1 MRTTEEV
8 NQSAAFVTDRY
19 DSYHGCLKLAG
30 WRCLWAPISVIHP
43 DWLIGSNLQLRVS
56 NKLHT
61 DSNQNSLISRK
72 KSSDSIFSPD
82 ECCPP
87 PPLINSV
94 STSRPQDQRAVAK
107 TTTQPGHY
115 SYCCQSRRNEAIRLL
130 MFSR

>member
-19 DSYHGCLKLAG
+19 DSYRGCLKLAG
-30 WRCLWAPISVIHP
+30 LRCLWAPISVIHP

-82 ECCPP
+82 EFCPP
-87 PPLINSV
+87 PPLYKFNV
-94 STSRPQDQRAVAK
+94 YLKTSRSENRGQNNYA
-107 TTTQPGHY
+107 TTPP
-115 SYCCQSRRNEAIRLL
+115 LL
-130 MFSR
+130 LLSKKEERSNPTSNV